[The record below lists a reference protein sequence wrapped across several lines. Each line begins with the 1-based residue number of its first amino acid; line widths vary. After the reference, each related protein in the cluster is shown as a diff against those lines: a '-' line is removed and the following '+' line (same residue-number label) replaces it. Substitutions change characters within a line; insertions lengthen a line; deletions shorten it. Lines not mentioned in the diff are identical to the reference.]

1 MEDYARSPGA
11 DLVAYRIRK
20 GLTLRDLSK
29 QTGLSPA
36 TLHRLERG
44 LIKPSM
50 RSRILLQDGLGLTRD
65 EVDRL
70 LGLAAAATRAEIP
83 AAAQAEAKPKHR
95 AVGEGA

>member
-1 MEDYARSPGA
+1 MEEYARSPGA

-70 LGLAAAATRAEIP
+70 LGLAAASPRVEIP
-83 AAAQAEAKPKHR
+83 AAQPAGKPKQR

>member
-1 MEDYARSPGA
+1 MEEYARSPGA

-70 LGLAAAATRAEIP
+70 LGLAAATRVEIP
-83 AAAQAEAKPKHR
+83 AAAQEAKPKHR

>member
-70 LGLAAAATRAEIP
+70 LGLGSAPQADV
-83 AAAQAEAKPKHR
+83 AAAQSEAKPKHR
-95 AVGEGA
+95 TMGEGA